1 MAINCNGINPNFIKL
16 LDDIEIW
23 ASDARTVKNM
33 KDPMEAALRLAKT
46 DFKANLREL
55 MYDTESQF
63 LTKYFIT
70 PSFITDGTVT
80 PVSVMDHEA
89 CLTLMATAAWTD
101 PNGPNV

>member
-46 DFKANLREL
+46 DFKMDLRH
-55 MYDTESQF
+55 Y
-63 LTKYFIT
+63 
-70 PSFITDGTVT
+70 
-80 PVSVMDHEA
+80 
-89 CLTLMATAAWTD
+89 
-101 PNGPNV
+101 N